1 MGEYR
6 DHQIKANGLTQLL
19 SKYYEW
25 LNQADD
31 EDSICKVLFL
41 YIVNLFPSIRRYYVP
56 IFVLT
61 NRVGN
66 VFTCSYCWQVPKPTL
81 YDFEPF
87 LRLTGSWGVE
97 KWKKDYAGDWVCET
111 CVDAAC

>member
-1 MGEYR
+1 MFSHFRVVG
-6 DHQIKANGLTQLL
+6 
-19 SKYYEW
+19 
-25 LNQADD
+25 
-31 EDSICKVLFL
+31 
-41 YIVNLFPSIRRYYVP
+41 RYPTVFVHCNVFHNYTL
-56 IFVLT
+56 IFFT

-97 KWKKDYAGDWVCET
+97 KWKKDYAGDWVCEI